1 MNRKQ
6 TASTILLVS
15 MIVAVVNL
23 VLTLAGV
30 DTPDYIGTLTLLGV
44 ITGLMIERKH
54 LLANQRTNVT
64 TRRR

>member
-15 MIVAVVNL
+15 LIVSVVNL
-23 VLTLAGV
+23 TLTLAGV
-30 DTPDYIGTLTLLGV
+30 DTPDYIGTLVFLGI
-44 ITGLMIERKH
+44 ITGLMIERRH